1 MEDYEVFWFSKHMS
15 SRAIQLTQFG
25 GTFNCM
31 YPAID
36 CTTMIKGLFLSK
48 EITNAFV
55 TQWASKDTNKNP
67 TDFYKYYSPK

>member
-1 MEDYEVFWFSKHMS
+1 MEDYEAFRSSKH
-15 SRAIQLTQFG
+15 TTNFG

-55 TQWASKDTNKNP
+55 TEWASNDNDKNP
-67 TDFYKYYSPK
+67 